1 MGQLHYCLG
10 VNIVYGQ
17 SCVWLHQKQY
27 ITLMLRKF
35 GLADANTVSTPA
47 DCNVKLVKDDC
58 VSNSTDQAEYQSMVG
73 SLLYIAMGTRPD
85 IAQAVGAVS
94 KFCSNPTEAHKTAV
108 KRIFRYLKKT
118 INLALKYCKDGKPIT
133 GFSDADWAGDLD
145 DRHSTTGNV
154 FLLAGGAISWLSKK
168 QAVVALSTSEAE
180 YVALS
185 LAAQEAAWLQKLLTD
200 LQIPPKPIVI
210 KEDNQGAIALA
221 RNPIAHSR
229 TKHIDIRF
237 HFIREAQEEGII
249 DTVYCPTSEMV
260 ADLLTKPIPR
270 GQFEKLRTLM
280 GVEELVD

>member
-1 MGQLHYCLG
+1 M
-10 VNIVYGQ
+10 
-17 SCVWLHQKQY
+17 
-27 ITLMLRKF
+27 
-35 GLADANTVSTPA
+35 
-47 DCNVKLVKDDC
+47 
-58 VSNSTDQAEYQSMVG
+58 
-73 SLLYIAMGTRPD
+73 
-85 IAQAVGAVS
+85 
-94 KFCSNPTEAHKTAV
+94 
-108 KRIFRYLKKT
+108 
-118 INLALKYCKDGKPIT
+118 
-133 GFSDADWAGDLD
+133 
-145 DRHSTTGNV
+145 

-200 LQIPPKPIVI
+200 LQIPTKPIVI

-237 HFIREAQEEGII
+237 HFIREAQEGII